1 MNAPAAI
8 IEAHLA
14 PAGDAPVLGD
24 EDRARAHHYA
34 LLARLFF
41 AAPDAPLLAALA
53 ASARVMGDG
62 DAPFARAWAELG
74 DCAEQADAPA
84 VRDEYDALF
93 YGIGRPDVMLYGS
106 WYLAGFLMEEPLAEL
121 RDDLAELG
129 LARRAG
135 VAETED
141 HIAALAE
148 VMRHLALTGP
158 DEAGLA
164 RQRRF
169 FVRHLQ
175 PWYARLADALAAA
188 PQARFYART
197 GALMRA
203 FFDIESEAFAMEQ
216 GVAGH

>member
-1 MNAPAAI
+1 MNAPVTI
-8 IEAHLA
+8 FQPQHPA
-14 PAGDAPVLGD
+14 PDDALVLTD

-34 LLARLFF
+34 LLGSLFF
-41 AAPDAPLLAALA
+41 AAPEAPLLTALV
-53 ASARVMGDG
+53 ASARVLGNGDT
-62 DAPFARAWAELG
+62 PFALAWAELG
-74 DCAEQADAPA
+74 EIAAGSDAPT
-84 VRDEYDALF
+84 VHDEYDTLF
-93 YGIGRPDVMLYGS
+93 YGIGRPVVMLFGS
-106 WYLAGFLMEEPLAEL
+106 FYLAGFLMEEPLAEL

-129 LARRAG
+129 LARRHG

-148 VMRHLALTGP
+148 VMRHLVLTGP

-169 FVRHLQ
+169 FTRHLQ

-188 PQARFYART
+188 PQARFYARA

-203 FFDIESEAFAMEQ
+203 FFDIESEAFAME
-216 GVAGH
+216 

>member
-8 IEAHLA
+8 FEPQVAL
-14 PAGDAPVLGD
+14 AGDAPILGD

-41 AAPDAPLLAALA
+41 AAPDAALLVALV
-53 ASARVMGDG
+53 ASARVMSDG
-62 DAPFARAWAELG
+62 DSPFARAWAELG
-74 DCAEQADAPA
+74 ECGAEAGAPA
-84 VRDEYDALF
+84 LRDEYDALF
-93 YGIGRPDVMLYGS
+93 YGIGRPEVMLFGS
-106 WYLAGFLMEEPLAEL
+106 FYLAGFLMEEPLAEL

-129 LARRAG
+129 LARRPG

-148 VMRHLALTGP
+148 VMRHLVLTGP

-169 FVRHLQ
+169 FIRHLQ

-197 GALMRA
+197 GALMRT
-203 FFDIESEAFAMEQ
+203 FFDIESAAFAME
-216 GVAGH
+216 

>member
-1 MNAPAAI
+1 MNAPVTI
-8 IEAHLA
+8 FQPQQPA
-14 PAGDAPVLGD
+14 PDDVPVLSD

-34 LLARLFF
+34 LLGNLFF
-41 AAPDAPLLAALA
+41 AAPEAPLLGALV
-53 ASARVMGDG
+53 ASARVLGTGDT
-62 DAPFARAWAELG
+62 PFAAAWAGLG
-74 DCAEQADAPA
+74 EIAAGSDAAA
-84 VRDEYDALF
+84 VHAEYDALF
-93 YGIGRPDVMLYGS
+93 YGIGRPDVMLFGS
-106 WYLAGFLMEEPLAEL
+106 FYLAGFLMEEPLAEL

-129 LARRAG
+129 LARRPG

-148 VMRHLALTGP
+148 VMRHLVLTGP

-169 FVRHLQ
+169 FIRHLQ

-188 PQARFYART
+188 PQARFYARA

-203 FFDIESEAFAMEQ
+203 FFDIESEAFAME
-216 GVAGH
+216 